1 VLAGADLEKI
11 KDLKGRLEE
20 YKNCLDRSLLVD
32 TRELGMSLLDQMARL
47 GMRLSALMIVLILDR
62 DRRTLEQ
69 RRAYSKQAQR
79 SRTP

>member
-11 KDLKGRLEE
+11 KDLKGRLEA
-20 YKNCLDRSLLVD
+20 YKNRLDRSLLVD

-62 DRRTLEQ
+62 NRRTLE
-69 RRAYSKQAQR
+69 
-79 SRTP
+79 